1 MIKRILVPT
10 DGSAASSSGAAYAVG
25 LAQQYVARLHGLHV
39 IDVRLL
45 EGPFL
50 RDISSSLGVE
60 PYGNYLTGI
69 GDILRERGKAV
80 LAAFHD
86 LCADANVEADSSL
99 DSGLIA
105 HCIVER
111 SELSDLIVMG
121 RSGEHSGFLAGLLG
135 STAQAVIRRA
145 HCPVLVT
152 GRAEAGLRR
161 FLVAYDGSVHAKKAL
176 QMAAALAETWG
187 VPFDVLVVGETGI
200 EGRFSEA
207 RSYLEAHEVEA
218 EYISR
223 TGDPSESIVAVA
235 AEHAA
240 DLVVMGAYGHT
251 KVRELVVGSTTDY
264 AIHHAP
270 CPVLLTR

>member
-10 DGSAASSSGAAYAVG
+10 DGSGAASLGVSYAIG
-25 LAQQYVARLHGLHV
+25 IARQYKARLQGLHV
-39 IDVRLL
+39 VDVRLL

-80 LAAFHD
+80 LGAFQEQ
-86 LCADANVEADSSL
+86 CAGAEVESDTTL
-99 DSGLIA
+99 DSGLVA

-111 SELSDLIVMG
+111 SELSDLVVMG
-121 RSGEHSGFLAGLLG
+121 RSGEHTGFLSGLLG
-135 STAQAVIRRA
+135 STTQAVIRRA
-145 HCPVLVT
+145 RCPVLVT
-152 GRAEAGLRR
+152 GRAEPALRR

-176 QMAAALAETWG
+176 QMAAALAAAWA
-187 VPFDVLVVGETGI
+187 VPFDVLVVGESGV
-200 EGRFSEA
+200 EDRFGEA
-207 RSYLEAHEVEA
+207 RSYLDAHGAEA

-223 TGDPSESIVAVA
+223 GGDPSESIVAVA
-235 AEHAA
+235 GEHAA
-240 DLVVMGAYGHT
+240 DLLVMGAYGHT